1 MCPTT
6 FKQTILVSNPPDI
19 LFSEFFKGLK
29 ESFLK
34 QPPAQTKS
42 CVVSLQFSKLD
53 HPRDTGNVEETSESL
68 EVDAET
74 DVNDSDNTK
83 MQIFADYEYQSLLN
97 HFENLT
103 SLTDNFVFGSMLPEA
118 KWRYFCC
125 CSSEPSPST
134 NVRFVLLCTI
144 QSSRT
149 RKYVM

>member
-53 HPRDTGNVEETSESL
+53 HPRDTGNVEESSEID

-74 DVNDSDNTK
+74 DVNDSDGTK
-83 MQIFADYEYQSLLN
+83 MQIFADHKYQSLLN
-97 HFENLT
+97 HSENLT
-103 SLTDNFVFGSMLPEA
+103 SMITLFLDQ
-118 KWRYFCC
+118 
-125 CSSEPSPST
+125 CSQKQNGAISAAIVVSPAQVQMYGVYST
-134 NVRFVLLCTI
+134 VQYSI
-144 QSSRT
+144 EQ
-149 RKYVM
+149 

>member
-103 SLTDNFVFGSMLPEA
+103 SLITLFLDQ
-118 KWRYFCC
+118 
-125 CSSEPSPST
+125 CSQKQNGAISAAVLVSPAQVQMYAAVYSAEQQ
-134 NVRFVLLCTI
+134 NQKAC
-144 QSSRT
+144 
-149 RKYVM
+149 YVIM